1 MKGGVDIMAALKCAN
16 CGANIPDKAAFCPGC
31 GAPKVENQPEQKQP
45 TQTPQPVQQQPSKS
59 IPELVESIFTETNM
73 FIMIPLGVLLAC
85 IGGLINFYGGFNY
98 STAGIIVNV
107 LGVLFIGMF
116 LLMGGITIKNYDK
129 FVRLGMILGGAI
141 MLTWT
146 ISIPA

>member
-1 MKGGVDIMAALKCAN
+1 MKGGVDNMAAIKCAN
-16 CGANIPDKAAFCPGC
+16 CGANIPDKAAFCPAC
-31 GAPKVENQPEQKQP
+31 GAPKQEKQPEPQQAAS
-45 TQTPQPVQQQPSKS
+45 TPKPVQQPSKS

-73 FIMIPLGVLLAC
+73 FIMIPLGVLIAC

-116 LLMGGITIKNYDK
+116 LLMGGITIKHYDK
-129 FVRLGMILGGAI
+129 FIRLGMIVGGAI

-146 ISIPA
+146 LSIPA

>member
-1 MKGGVDIMAALKCAN
+1 MAALKCNN
-16 CGANIPDKAAFCPGC
+16 CGANIPDKAAFCPAC
-31 GAPKVENQPEQKQP
+31 GAPKAEAQPEQQP
-45 TQTPQPVQQQPSKS
+45 AQTPNPVQKQPSKS

-98 STAGIIVNV
+98 ATAGIIVNV
-107 LGVLFIGMF
+107 LGVLFIAMS
-116 LLMGGITIKNYDK
+116 LLMGGIAIKNYDK
-129 FVRLGMILGGAI
+129 YVRLGMIVGGAI
-141 MLTWT
+141 MLIWT

>member
-1 MKGGVDIMAALKCAN
+1 VKGGVDIMAALKCPS
-16 CGANIPDKAAFCPGC
+16 CGANIPDKAAFCPAC
-31 GAPKVENQPEQKQP
+31 GAPKQEQQPETQKADP
-45 TQTPQPVQQQPSKS
+45 KQTPVQQPSKS

-73 FIMIPLGVLLAC
+73 FIMIPLGVLIAC

-116 LLMGGITIKNYDK
+116 LMMGGITIKNYDK

-141 MLTWT
+141 MVTWT

>member
-1 MKGGVDIMAALKCAN
+1 MVAVKCPN
-16 CGANIPDKAAFCPGC
+16 CGANIPDKAAFCPSC
-31 GAPKVENQPEQKQP
+31 GAPKQEQQPEQKQSAP
-45 TQTPQPVQQQPSKS
+45 TQTPVQQPSKS

-73 FIMIPLGVLLAC
+73 FIMIPIGVIIAC

-116 LLMGGITIKNYDK
+116 LMMGGITIKNYDK

-141 MLTWT
+141 MVTWT

>member
-1 MKGGVDIMAALKCAN
+1 MAAIKCDK
-16 CGANIPDKAAFCPGC
+16 CGANIPDNAAFCPGC
-31 GAPKVENQPEQKQP
+31 GAKRVEQQAEPQQPAPMPKA
-45 TQTPQPVQQQPSKS
+45 VQQQPSKS

-85 IGGLINFYGGFNY
+85 IGGVINFYGGFNY
-98 STAGIIVNV
+98 ATAGIIVNV

>member
-1 MKGGVDIMAALKCAN
+1 MRGGVDIMVALKCAN
-16 CGANIPDKAAFCPGC
+16 CGANIPDKAAFCPAC
-31 GAPKVENQPEQKQP
+31 GAPKAEVQPEQQP
-45 TQTPQPVQQQPSKS
+45 AQTPKPVQQQPSKS

-73 FIMIPLGVLLAC
+73 FIMIPLGVLIAC
-85 IGGLINFYGGFNY
+85 IGGLISFYGGFNY
-98 STAGIIVNV
+98 ATAGVIVNV
-107 LGVLFIGMF
+107 LGVLFIAMF

-129 FVRLGMILGGAI
+129 YVRLGMIVGGAI

>member
-1 MKGGVDIMAALKCAN
+1 MAAIKCAS
-16 CGANIPDKAAFCPGC
+16 CGADIPDKAAFCPAC
-31 GAPKVENQPEQKQP
+31 GAPKQEKEPEPKK
-45 TQTPQPVQQQPSKS
+45 TPVQQPSKS
-59 IPELVESIFTETNM
+59 IPELVESIFTETNI
-73 FIMIPLGVLLAC
+73 FLLIPLGVLLAC

-107 LGVLFIGMF
+107 LGVLFIGMS
-116 LLMGGITIKNYDK
+116 LLMGGILIKKYDK

-146 ISIPA
+146 LSIPA